1 MLAGVALCL
10 VTLSIILMPADSAIP
25 PTRAFS
31 KVKYDNYT
39 YYSPSYDG
47 IITLNHTSGFNVN
60 TALGGVEMAVG
71 GLPYAQISDLT
82 TQSCPQLPSV
92 ANVTLNRND
101 GLRSFIHSTTTRSNE
116 IVIPEDG
123 VYLFI
128 AVPQVG
134 EATTQA
140 DGVHNLWMMKNNT
153 KIPNSNIKTTIMLQ
167 VGVTETMTGTL
178 NWVGA
183 LQEHDIISFQQGC
196 TDPDIGIIFS
206 NSTTIPAT
214 PSIIISAYKLGR

>member
-31 KVKYDNYT
+31 KIKYDNYT

-71 GLPYAQISDLT
+71 GFPYAQISDLT
-82 TQSCPQLPSV
+82 TQSCPELPTV
-92 ANVTLNRND
+92 ANVTLNTND
-101 GLRSFIHSTTTRSNE
+101 ELRDFMHSTTTRSNE
-116 IVIPEDG
+116 IIIPEDG
-123 VYLFI
+123 IYLFI

-140 DGVHNLWMMKNNT
+140 SGTHNFWMTKNNT
-153 KIPNSNIKTTIMLQ
+153 KLPNTNIKTTVMLQ
-167 VGVTETMTGTL
+167 VGGTETMTGVL
-178 NWVGA
+178 NWIGS
-183 LQEHDIISFQQGC
+183 LQEHDIISFQQSC
-196 TDPDIGIIFS
+196 TDPDIGIIFTAS
-206 NSTTIPAT
+206 GTPPAT